1 MQIIFILND
10 GQEKSVE
17 AQAGATL
24 LDVISDNGIPV
35 IGVCG
40 GSGVCASCQ
49 VRIAPESVPQT
60 TPPEN
65 QELDV
70 LEMFQADDGVRLA
83 CQVVLS
89 EQSDGLRVVLL

>member
-1 MQIIFILND
+1 MQVVFILND
-10 GQEKSVE
+10 GQEKLVE
-17 AQAGATL
+17 AQTGATL

-49 VRIAPESVPQT
+49 VKIAPDSAQK
-60 TPPEN
+60 TPPPGN

-89 EQSDGLRVVLL
+89 EQSDGLRVILL

>member
-1 MQIIFILND
+1 MQVFFILND
-10 GQEKSVE
+10 GQEKIVE

-24 LDVISDNGIPV
+24 LDVISENGIPV
-35 IGVCG
+35 IGVCS

-49 VRIAPESVPQT
+49 VKIAPESAPSVQ
-60 TPPEN
+60 PPSN

-83 CQVVLS
+83 CQVTLT
-89 EQSDGLRVVLL
+89 EQNDGLRVILL

>member
-1 MQIIFILND
+1 MHIVFILND

-17 AQAGATL
+17 AKAGSTL
-24 LDVISDNGIPV
+24 LDVISENGIPV

-49 VRIAPESVPQT
+49 VRIAPESAQKT
-60 TPPEN
+60 APPEN

-89 EQSDGLRVVLL
+89 EQSDGLRVILL